1 MRYWVTG
8 LAIVTLAA
16 LPAVTGAQQS
26 TTEKAEKKVERAGD
40 KAESTAEKAK
50 GATKDSWISS
60 KTKIALY
67 GDDRVAGSAINVD
80 TKNGVVTLRGKV
92 GSADE
97 KKAAEEIAKT
107 VDGVASVKNNL
118 QVVAPAEKKAVDAK
132 DEDLTKSVKERLKK
146 EPRLKGSDVEVRAD
160 KGVVTLTGEVKDL
173 GARARASELAR
184 EVRGVRAVKN
194 ELKEK
199 QA

>member
-8 LAIVTLAA
+8 LAIVTLAG

-26 TTEKAEKKVERAGD
+26 TTEKAGK

-80 TKNGVVTLRGKV
+80 TKNAVVTLRGKV

-107 VDGVASVKNNL
+107 VDGVASVKNSL
-118 QVVAPAEKKAVDAK
+118 
-132 DEDLTKSVKERLKK
+132 
-146 EPRLKGSDVEVRAD
+146 
-160 KGVVTLTGEVKDL
+160 
-173 GARARASELAR
+173 
-184 EVRGVRAVKN
+184 
-194 ELKEK
+194 
-199 QA
+199 

>member
-26 TTEKAEKKVERAGD
+26 TTEKAEKKVE
-40 KAESTAEKAK
+40 STAEKAK

-67 GDDRVAGSAINVD
+67 GDDRVAGSAVNVD

-173 GARARASELAR
+173 GVRARASELAR

-199 QA
+199 QS